1 MRIYLSGP
9 ISGLTIQAA
18 RTRFHY
24 QERSA
29 KLLYP
34 RATIINPMRIT
45 PFLWIHRWTFHMI
58 ADIAY
63 LLTCDTVIFLKDW
76 EKSRGAKI
84 EHKIAVFLR
93 KKLIYRS

>member
-1 MRIYLSGP
+1 
-9 ISGLTIQAA
+9 
-18 RTRFHY
+18 
-24 QERSA
+24 
-29 KLLYP
+29 
-34 RATIINPMRIT
+34 
-45 PFLWIHRWTFHMI
+45 MI